1 LLPVNQELIKALDA
15 LLAGLYS
22 CFPMGDSAAVT
33 GVAADLIACDGPV
46 CDVERPL
53 GDKNV
58 TEVLNTNI

>member
-33 GVAADLIACDGPV
+33 GCG
-46 CDVERPL
+46 C
-53 GDKNV
+53 
-58 TEVLNTNI
+58 